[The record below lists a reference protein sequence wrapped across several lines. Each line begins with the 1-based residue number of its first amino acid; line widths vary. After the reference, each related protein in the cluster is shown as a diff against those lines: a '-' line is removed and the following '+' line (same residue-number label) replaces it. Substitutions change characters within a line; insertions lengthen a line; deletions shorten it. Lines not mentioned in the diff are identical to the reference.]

1 MRSAPPSPLLRWC
14 RSLQLLSLPSL
25 LAAPALVASFGTI
38 NAPVIG
44 QHNEHELI
52 TRLAFQCPDGAKSD
66 GFCFEP
72 RSLDQLAG
80 HHLHVLG
87 VPIVGGGFNGAV
99 GSPDTLDPIPEGPEA
114 HCDDADFIDIPGYPR
129 TRAEATATL
138 QACVD
143 HLRGRFRQAWGSA
156 ERLLD
161 DKGAIRNAMVDLRL
175 SEGVKGDCSFA
186 FASFQINAFGR
197 AKCSALE
204 GLGRALHGV
213 QDFYAHSNWADRSDP
228 ARPISATNPPGLAR
242 TDSAPFLV
250 NLDANDTIPASQ
262 IPVNL
267 TTGCF
272 YLLSDD
278 TPGAGPCSGRVTH
291 NTLSKDH
298 GIIYLDGT
306 FGEVGQGTPRV
317 ESVPDNF
324 GLAVRAAVKG
334 SRDVW
339 VNLQNELLR
348 RYGSEKGDLMIC
360 SLVRDDPVN
369 DCGNYGV
376 SNLSGKAPYARAPDA
391 ESLAEQQHIEWR
403 LVAADETDQVTE
415 IQVDEL
421 MQAAYPLGNLDP
433 AMSDAVGGALAFAI
447 NKITA
452 AHLEAHSDGGAMV
465 LITAGSECASWLEDA
480 LIRVQNPSVDGIG
493 IDHSRVDAPQL
504 SRGDFESENQ
514 LGGSSCCDGVIRA
527 VPNAGGAVAVSSSS
541 GRTTNFGSLAM
552 GNDSS
557 IFGDTLASNATSA
570 SSPGVA
576 LTDFSNL
583 QYTAR
588 YLSYSQSV
596 GENVIVKLQDRM
608 LGYQGT
614 GWCFTAASKNKALR
628 VEIATISS
636 CGGAALLHLAY
647 DDDDYL

>member
-1 MRSAPPSPLLRWC
+1 MGGPPPSRLRRWC
-14 RSLQLLSLPSL
+14 LYLPCL
-25 LAAPALVASFGTI
+25 LAVSARVASFGTI

-52 TRLAFQCPDGAKSD
+52 TRLAFQCADGAKSD

-114 HCDDADFIDIPGYPR
+114 HCDDADFLDIPGYPR
-129 TRAEATATL
+129 TRTEATATL

-161 DKGAIRNAMVDLRL
+161 DKGGIRNAMVDLRL
-175 SEGVKGDCSFA
+175 TEGVKGDCTFA

-197 AKCSALE
+197 AKCSVLE

-213 QDFYAHSNWADRSDP
+213 QDFYAHSNWADQADP
-228 ARPISATNPPGLAR
+228 TRPIGVTNPPGLAR
-242 TDSAPFLV
+242 TDSAPFLA

-278 TPGAGPCSGRVTH
+278 TPGAGPCAGRVTH

-317 ESVPDNF
+317 ESVPENF
-324 GLAVRAAVKG
+324 ELAARAAVKG

-339 VNLQNELLR
+339 LNLQNELLQ

-376 SNLSGKAPYARAPDA
+376 SNLSGKAPYSRASDA
-391 ESLAEQQHIEWR
+391 ERLAEQHIELR
-403 LVAADETDQVTE
+403 LVAADGTDEVT
-415 IQVDEL
+415 
-421 MQAAYPLGNLDP
+421 
-433 AMSDAVGGALAFAI
+433 
-447 NKITA
+447 
-452 AHLEAHSDGGAMV
+452 
-465 LITAGSECASWLEDA
+465 
-480 LIRVQNPSVDGIG
+480 
-493 IDHSRVDAPQL
+493 
-504 SRGDFESENQ
+504 
-514 LGGSSCCDGVIRA
+514 
-527 VPNAGGAVAVSSSS
+527 
-541 GRTTNFGSLAM
+541 
-552 GNDSS
+552 
-557 IFGDTLASNATSA
+557 
-570 SSPGVA
+570 
-576 LTDFSNL
+576 
-583 QYTAR
+583 
-588 YLSYSQSV
+588 
-596 GENVIVKLQDRM
+596 
-608 LGYQGT
+608 
-614 GWCFTAASKNKALR
+614 
-628 VEIATISS
+628 
-636 CGGAALLHLAY
+636 
-647 DDDDYL
+647 